1 MKTLLKQG
9 KSLFLLLSLSLP
21 FAACKKDPLKKAI
34 TLACTYTT
42 DQRLTDHNPDG
53 IDYII
58 ECPVSVTAGTFTIE
72 PGVSI
77 LVKTG
82 SENGLS
88 IQDNARLIAVGQ
100 ANKPIT
106 FEGESRTPSWA
117 GLAISSSQQN
127 RVEYL
132 SIGEAGQGSFPYYF
146 CDPAALLL
154 TGRGSIKNVT
164 INRSAGRGISIGG
177 GCIENVVLDGF
188 MNNSINNC
196 ARYPIYLF
204 AHHLNGVDL
213 SNCTFSGN
221 ASAYNAVAIGSSDL
235 RPGQHTISRA
245 DIPYLALFGLE
256 ISGSN
261 NSLSIAP
268 GTTIKFANNTSL
280 FCNNSAALIAN
291 GTAQSPIVLEGEV
304 SNPGHWDG
312 VFIATTNTS
321 NSLRYVTVADGGE
334 SGQTYHNSLKGN
346 IYIGHW
352 ASGIGRANL
361 DNITSLRSNSN
372 CDVVFERDP
381 DNAATIS
388 NSPNLR
394 ECRD

>member
-1 MKTLLKQG
+1 
-9 KSLFLLLSLSLP
+9 
-21 FAACKKDPLKKAI
+21 
-34 TLACTYTT
+34 
-42 DQRLTDHNPDG
+42 
-53 IDYII
+53 
-58 ECPVSVTAGTFTIE
+58 
-72 PGVSI
+72 
-77 LVKTG
+77 
-82 SENGLS
+82 
-88 IQDNARLIAVGQ
+88 
-100 ANKPIT
+100 
-106 FEGESRTPSWA
+106 
-117 GLAISSSQQN
+117 
-127 RVEYL
+127 
-132 SIGEAGQGSFPYYF
+132 
-146 CDPAALLL
+146 
-154 TGRGSIKNVT
+154 
-164 INRSAGRGISIGG
+164 
-177 GCIENVVLDGF
+177 

-235 RPGQHTISRA
+235 RAGQHTISRA
-245 DIPYLALFGLE
+245 DISYLALFGLE
-256 ISGSN
+256 IYGRN

-268 GTTIKFANNTSL
+268 GTTIKFANNTKL

>member
-9 KSLFLLLSLSLP
+9 KSLFVLLSLALP
-21 FAACKKDPLKKAI
+21 FTACKKDPLKKAI
-34 TLACTYTT
+34 TLGCTYAADET
-42 DQRLTDHNPDG
+42 LTDHNPDG

-58 ECPVSVTAGTFTIE
+58 ECPVYVTAGTFTIE

-88 IQDNARLIAVGQ
+88 IQDNARLMAVGQ
-100 ANKPIT
+100 ANKPIS
-106 FEGESRTPSWA
+106 FEGENRTPSWA

-132 SIGEAGQGSFPYYF
+132 SISEAGQGSFPYYF

-154 TGRGSIKNVT
+154 TGRSSVKNVT

-177 GCIENVVLDGF
+177 GCIGLGTLDGF
-188 MNNSINNC
+188 MNNSVNNC
-196 ARYPIYLF
+196 ARYPIFLL
-204 AHHLNGVDL
+204 ADHLNSVDL

-221 ASAYNAVAIGSSDL
+221 ASGYNAIAIGSSDL
-235 RPGQHTISRA
+235 RSGQSRISRA
-245 DIPYLALFGLE
+245 SIPYLALFGLE

-261 NSLSIAP
+261 NSLSINP

-280 FCNNSAALIAN
+280 FCNNNAALIAN
-291 GTAQSPIVLEGEV
+291 GTAQDPIVLEGEL

-312 VFIATTNTS
+312 IFIATTNTN

-346 IYIGHW
+346 IYIGYW
-352 ASGIGRANL
+352 SSGIGRANL

-372 CDVVFERDP
+372 CDVIFERDP
-381 DNAATIS
+381 DNAASIT